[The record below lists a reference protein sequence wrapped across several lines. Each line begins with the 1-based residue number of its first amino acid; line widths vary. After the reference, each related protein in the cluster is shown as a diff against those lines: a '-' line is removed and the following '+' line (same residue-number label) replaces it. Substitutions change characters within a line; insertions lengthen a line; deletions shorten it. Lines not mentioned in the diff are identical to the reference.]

1 MAQIRACTRYVP
13 FDLDLLVR
21 KEVDEHV
28 ESCPTLWVGMAFP
41 LRMRKKRR
49 SFSASIAWTKVG
61 AHARRTYFFFGEGLG
76 RTPASVTQI
85 TALYCVHK
93 GVAKRN
99 LLASV
104 VW

>member
-1 MAQIRACTRYVP
+1 
-13 FDLDLLVR
+13 
-21 KEVDEHV
+21 
-28 ESCPTLWVGMAFP
+28 
-41 LRMRKKRR
+41 MRD
-49 SFSASIAWTKVG
+49 G
-61 AHARRTYFFFGEGLG
+61 HYFFFGEGLG